1 MRIVPILFY
10 NITRCS
16 GSPTAINLI
25 EIIKEFRRKIS
36 RKISRIKIRIIPIIF
51 LKLFSE
57 NNPSIFYKIKWILL
71 NRIDLILNLIDIKNW
86 ITRWLCSFTTTGSHR
101 DDTSWIQ
108 EIISLKLRKG
118 PQDIFQKNI
127 WIIFEEKI

>member
-10 NITRCS
+10 KNTRYS
-16 GSPTAINLI
+16 GSLTAINLI

-71 NRIDLILNLIDIKNW
+71 NRIDLILNEL
-86 ITRWLCSFTTTGSHR
+86 
-101 DDTSWIQ
+101 
-108 EIISLKLRKG
+108 ISLKLKYALTSVNTRK
-118 PQDIFQKNI
+118 IWEVEKN
-127 WIIFEEKI
+127 FVSL